1 MSCAVMQKDLSIP
14 PVEALKRAFRS
25 VKCLTQYDAVILAND
40 AYGILV
46 KHLSGE
52 DAATLQGALQAEGV
66 QTEIVDEGSLP
77 TLPTTKFVPRLDC
90 LPESLLLYDPLGR
103 GFPLEWPHVMMVAA
117 GRVRLEDTSQSRP
130 HAAITR
136 HDMFG
141 PAQPQLPTDLG
152 KEREG
157 NHHLV
162 LEIILTRA
170 VLCYSATADRFN
182 FQYLGDRKVA
192 AESAN
197 FALLVRDLANFAP
210 HAILNRGA
218 QSLLQDAKEIF
229 AYPSRNAFH
238 EEIIWLLWRLAQGA
252 AA

>member
-1 MSCAVMQKDLSIP
+1 MQKDLSIP

-77 TLPTTKFVPRLDC
+77 ILPATKFVHRLDC
-90 LPESLLLYDPLGR
+90 LPESLVIYDPLGR

-117 GRVRLEDTSQSRP
+117 GRVRLEETSQSRP
-130 HAAITR
+130 HQTVTR
-136 HDMFG
+136 HDLFG
-141 PAQPQLPTDLG
+141 AAQPQLLSELG
-152 KEREG
+152 REGEG

-170 VLCYSATADRFN
+170 VLCYSATADKFN
-182 FQYLGDRKVA
+182 FQYLGDRKAA

-197 FALLVRDLANFAP
+197 FALLVRDLATFAP

-218 QSLLQDAKEIF
+218 QSLIQDAKEVF
-229 AYPSRNAFH
+229 DYPSRNAFH
-238 EEIIWLLWRLAQGA
+238 EEIIWLLWRLAQDGA
-252 AA
+252 A